1 MVHAFEKI
9 DVENEEYEA
18 WDSQAKP
25 IKMFVEPGSL
35 WLRLEPVGWPEPE
48 KLRKASKE
56 FARVQQLQLGDS
68 P

>member
-1 MVHAFEKI
+1 MVHAFGKI

-25 IKMFVEPGSL
+25 IKMFVEPGSH
-35 WLRLEPVGWPEPE
+35 WLGLEPVDWP
-48 KLRKASKE
+48 
-56 FARVQQLQLGDS
+56 QLQLGDS